1 MHSMRTNCI
10 LYNGTRKVRQ
20 RPRIRIVSGLCGRAR
35 AQPRPRGER
44 DHSAGDEAEEV
55 GVVEAIRDEAL
66 QGTVALRRVE
76 RAIVVKVDLLHRH
89 LRAAGRPRVGGG
101 RL

>member
-1 MHSMRTNCI
+1 MSTIWR
-10 LYNGTRKVRQ
+10 
-20 RPRIRIVSGLCGRAR
+20 S
-35 AQPRPRGER
+35 
-44 DHSAGDEAEEV
+44 EAEEV